1 MEKVKY
7 EDISNDFVNI
17 IGLMYEVNADIRHR
31 DCNRH
36 EIKTYIILYKDKNV
50 DFKLYATYYLDYQ
63 CEVDSVK
70 LKLEKEGYINIKKWS
85 DINKERLIRKE
96 DILTIIN
103 DNNDRRLVLE
113 NPIDLN
119 SKRPS
124 RS

>member
-17 IGLMYEVNADIRHR
+17 IGLMYEVNTYIRDR

-50 DFKLYATYYLDYQ
+50 DFKLYATYFLDHQ

-85 DINKERLIRKE
+85 DINKERLIGKE
-96 DILTIIN
+96 DILT
-103 DNNDRRLVLE
+103 LVKKNQMGL
-113 NPIDLN
+113 
-119 SKRPS
+119 
-124 RS
+124 